1 MPGTPLT
8 PNATRLVL
16 LGSGEL
22 GREVA
27 VEAIR
32 LGCEVLAVDR
42 YPDAPAMQVAQRSA
56 VVDMT
61 DADALRAEE
70 VRAPIGPLT
79 GEPAYRIVPVGGNVR
94 ILSQLE
100 WEFAITPKIG
110 GWPWVGAL
118 FLDTG
123 AVSDGFS
130 RLKWN
135 DVRFSVGISLV
146 RLLTQFG
153 ALSLDYAYPLVMPGQ
168 ESLVQS
174 DRWKREAW
182 YAHFP
187 GRIHFNWG
195 MPISL

>member
-1 MPGTPLT
+1 M
-8 PNATRLVL
+8 
-16 LGSGEL
+16 
-22 GREVA
+22 
-27 VEAIR
+27 
-32 LGCEVLAVDR
+32 
-42 YPDAPAMQVAQRSA
+42 
-56 VVDMT
+56 
-61 DADALRAEE
+61 
-70 VRAPIGPLT
+70 
-79 GEPAYRIVPVGGNVR
+79 R

-135 DVRFSVGISLV
+135 DVRFFVGISLV

-153 ALSLDYAYPLVMPGQ
+153 ALSLDFCVSAGDAGSGIAGSVGQ
-168 ESLVQS
+168 VEAQ
-174 DRWKREAW
+174 AW

>member
-1 MPGTPLT
+1 MRRFNWQMNLRLNYGFPLT
-8 PNATRLVL
+8 RPALPVVERYYAGGDSSTR
-16 LGSGEL
+16 G
-22 GREVA
+22 
-27 VEAIR
+27 
-32 LGCEVLAVDR
+32 
-42 YPDAPAMQVAQRSA
+42 Y
-56 VVDMT
+56 

-70 VRAPIGPLT
+70 VRAPIGPLS
-79 GEPAYRIVPVGGNVR
+79 GEPAYRIVPVGGNAR
-94 ILSQLE
+94 LLSQLE

-123 AVSDGFS
+123 AVFDGFQRMS
-130 RLKWN
+130 WN
-135 DVRFSVGISLV
+135 DVRFSVGISLL

-153 ALSLDYAYPLVMPGQ
+153 ALSLDYAYPLVLPGQ
-168 ESLVQS
+168 LPLVQS
-174 DRWKREAW
+174 ERWKREPW